1 MLNDIISTIRLD
13 ELYRVVASCNY
24 NHVSL
29 YCAVLIEIMDDK
41 AKKRNGVEKPYLLQ
55 VWNKKG
61 MMLFERAL
69 RQPVANWNIANDV
82 LMF

>member
-1 MLNDIISTIRLD
+1 MLNSIKTTILLS
-13 ELYRVVASCNY
+13 ELYRVMASCTY

-29 YCAVLIEIMDDK
+29 YCAVLIEIKDEI

-61 MMLFERAL
+61 TMLFERAL
-69 RQPVANWNIANDV
+69 RQPVANWNMANDF

>member
-69 RQPVANWNIANDV
+69 RQPVSNWNMANDV

>member
-1 MLNDIISTIRLD
+1 MLNDIKDTIRLD
-13 ELYRVVASCNY
+13 NLYKVVASCNY

-29 YCAVLIEIMDDK
+29 YCAVLIEIKDVK

-69 RQPVANWNIANDV
+69 RQPVANWNMANDV